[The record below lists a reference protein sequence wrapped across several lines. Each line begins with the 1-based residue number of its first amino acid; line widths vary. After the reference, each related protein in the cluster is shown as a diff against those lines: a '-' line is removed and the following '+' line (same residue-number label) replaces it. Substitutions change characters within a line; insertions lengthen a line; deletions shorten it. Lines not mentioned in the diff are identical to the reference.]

1 MHYFQT
7 ALLDGLA
14 MARQV
19 QADPG
24 VIIGPI
30 AAFFGFILD
39 FAFNLVYSITPNNSL
54 GFAIILLTLIAM
66 SLMLPLGIKSQ
77 QSMTRM
83 QKLNPEVAKIRAKYG
98 NSKDPEISRK
108 MNGEIQALYAT
119 HKVNPL
125 GGCLPMII
133 QMPLFFALIYIMQQ
147 SFLYIGTLG
156 DLYIS
161 LAEAVQQVPNYLDF
175 MTPLALPFI
184 PNGWQDNADRIGALV
199 HGGMSYSAAV
209 DYVSGNYINLT
220 NTAHLA
226 RVLNRFQAE
235 NWEALFAYVPQA
247 YAPAIEELL
256 VYKDQIE
263 SFFGLPLLQNSGFRF
278 PGVIVPILTV
288 LATAASSW
296 LSQLVNKPADEK
308 AKTQATLMMV
318 IMPLMMGFFTVTMP
332 AGVGLYW
339 IVSNLFRLVQQLIMN
354 ARQGIKFRLP
364 FVGPREEPVVID
376 KI

>member
-7 ALLDGLA
+7 AILDGLV

-24 VIIGPI
+24 MIVGPI

-39 FAFNLVYSITPNNSL
+39 FAFNLVYALTPNNSL

-77 QSMTRM
+77 QSMTKM

-175 MTPLALPFI
+175 MGPLSLPFI
-184 PNGWQDNADRIGALV
+184 PNAWQDNADRIAALI
-199 HGGMSYSAAV
+199 HGGRSYSAAV
-209 DYVSGNYINLT
+209 DYVGGNYINLT

-235 NWEALFAYVPQA
+235 NWDALFTYVPSA

-256 VYKDQIE
+256 VRKDQIE
-263 SFFGLPLLQNSGFRF
+263 TFFGLPLLQNSGMRF

-288 LATAASSW
+288 LATVASSW

-308 AKTQATLMMV
+308 AKTQQTLMMV

-364 FVGPREEPVVID
+364 FVAPREEVVVID